1 MGRED
6 AQERNHPEPEVS
18 RQKQACSLC
27 PAVQLCF
34 LAHKKATHL
43 ESPWW
48 LSGLQTQLVD
58 AGSIPGLAQWVK
70 DPIWCC
76 YELWCRLR
84 TWLGSGVALAVVE
97 AGSCSND

>member
-27 PAVQLCF
+27 QAVQLCF

-48 LSGLQTQLVD
+48 LSGLQTQLVSVKMQVRSL
-58 AGSIPGLAQWVK
+58 ALLSGLSRPTAAAPV
-70 DPIWCC
+70 
-76 YELWCRLR
+76 
-84 TWLGSGVALAVVE
+84 
-97 AGSCSND
+97 